1 MKLLKD
7 VVEELR
13 PKDDVLKK
21 CKCVNEKI
29 DSKIKKRKINAR
41 AVLGGSIAK
50 GTFLKNDYD
59 CDIFVKFDRSYKNK
73 DISDMLEKVLK
84 DFSRIERIH
93 GSRDYFNFKIN
104 GINFEVVPVIDIKKA
119 EQALNITDCS
129 PLHAEWVSKKLKKNP
144 GLADDIRLAKAFCKA
159 ANVYGAESYAKGF
172 SGHVLDVLV
181 IYYKGFIPLLK
192 NAVKWKEHDVV
203 DFNNHYKGK
212 ALQRLN
218 KSKIGPLIV
227 IDPIQPERNAA
238 AVLSREKFF
247 LFKKKAEEFLK
258 KPLKKFFEKKGITIG
273 ELKKKAKGKKL
284 LLVKVKAVKGKQ
296 DVVGSKLL
304 KAFDYIFNKLV
315 SNDFKVYNK
324 GWKWDKKNDALFWFM
339 VKDETL
345 SEKKVRLGPPLK
357 NKQNVEDFR
366 KKHKNIFVKGKRI
379 CAEVKRNYRKPE
391 ELLKEIKKDLYLKE
405 KAKKIETFIY

>member
-1 MKLLKD
+1 
-7 VVEELR
+7 
-13 PKDDVLKK
+13 
-21 CKCVNEKI
+21 
-29 DSKIKKRKINAR
+29 
-41 AVLGGSIAK
+41 
-50 GTFLKNDYD
+50 
-59 CDIFVKFDRSYKNK
+59 
-73 DISDMLEKVLK
+73 
-84 DFSRIERIH
+84 
-93 GSRDYFNFKIN
+93 
-104 GINFEVVPVIDIKKA
+104 
-119 EQALNITDCS
+119 
-129 PLHAEWVSKKLKKNP
+129 VSKKLKKNP